1 MAAIINTQ
9 RHLFQLYRIIAVQAW
24 IDNTGLS

>member
-9 RHLFQLYRIIAVQAW
+9 RCPFQLYKIIAVQAW